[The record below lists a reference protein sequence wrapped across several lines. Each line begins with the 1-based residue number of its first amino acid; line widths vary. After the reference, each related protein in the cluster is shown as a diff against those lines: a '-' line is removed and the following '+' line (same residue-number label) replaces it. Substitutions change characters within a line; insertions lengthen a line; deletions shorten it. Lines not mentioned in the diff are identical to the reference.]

1 MNSHFQKK
9 KKNYTHLNLLI
20 DISNIFRSEVQER
33 ETEAVAK
40 PSSRADDA
48 ADIANSDND
57 KPDKAAQT
65 VQETEVGGANTE
77 HQSQDC
83 KHCFLGVRPPVR
95 YKNYVAVWP
104 PIANSSSCPNITRR
118 NFLH

>member
-1 MNSHFQKK
+1 M
-9 KKNYTHLNLLI
+9 NLLI

-65 VQETEVGGANTE
+65 VQETEVGGTNTE

-83 KHCFLGVRPPVR
+83 KHCFLGVGPPVR
-95 YKNYVAVWP
+95 YKN
-104 PIANSSSCPNITRR
+104 
-118 NFLH
+118 